1 MSLLVNASQ
10 RGRIE
15 KTSWGLPPRE
25 SPFAAG
31 SGDASFKADKLRDA
45 VSSHSVTDLLLI
57 RICVI
62 RAVDCNS
69 NTTHSFVLDPVFQ
82 KRSLQTSNLVKTSCL
97 PGGRTNTTVVNTKGR
112 NGNQSVV
119 LRGSIKL
126 NMLTVDCCSK
136 LRRARYPEDHISKQK
151 TRHKKYKIIQRSGAG
166 LRFDSLIALTDQ
178 RWRLQQDCSLS
189 RSQTMPMMKLIVLST
204 PGILSEGFPP
214 LSPPVHLPFTRPP
227 ALAINVQS

>member
-31 SGDASFKADKLRDA
+31 SGEASFRADKLRDA

-62 RAVDCNS
+62 RAVDCSS

-82 KRSLQTSNLVKTSCL
+82 KRSLQTSNLVKTSCSRWQNKYHSSFN
-97 PGGRTNTTVVNTKGR
+97 PRVNTKGR

-119 LRGSIKL
+119 LRESIKL
-126 NMLTVDCCSK
+126 NILTVDCCSK
-136 LRRARYPEDHISKQK
+136 LRCARYPEDHISKQK
-151 TRHKKYKIIQRSGAG
+151 TRHKK
-166 LRFDSLIALTDQ
+166 
-178 RWRLQQDCSLS
+178 
-189 RSQTMPMMKLIVLST
+189 
-204 PGILSEGFPP
+204 
-214 LSPPVHLPFTRPP
+214 
-227 ALAINVQS
+227 